1 MFKSALVFL
10 LLLLGSVVHAGQASA
25 QAKPKPQPLAIV
37 GGQPITDD
45 DLLPFVQSQ
54 VFQLRLQEYEL
65 KSRALENLVN
75 QRLLEADAKK
85 RGIPVASV
93 LPQEVD
99 AKVPE
104 PTEAELQAL
113 YIVQKD
119 LLKKPYD
126 ELRPQLYQLLRQA
139 KLQQARQ
146 DYYKN
151 LRERAGV
158 AILLQRPRI
167 EVAHDPARLRGSPK
181 ATVVIVE
188 FSDFQ
193 CPYCRSVQPTL
204 KNLLAKY
211 EGQVSLGYRDFPLR
225 DIHPQA
231 EIAAE
236 ASRCARE
243 QGKFWEYHDLLF
255 EQPSK
260 LNREGLLELARALK
274 LDDKQFDSCVA
285 SGKYKTQI
293 EQDRQLGLR
302 AGVNATPGFI
312 INGNLLTG
320 NLPQDAFERAI
331 QAELAAT
338 KEKNKGR

>member
-1 MFKSALVFL
+1 MLVRSAVLVLVL
-10 LLLLGSVVHAGQASA
+10 LILGSAAHLGQARA
-25 QAKPKPQPLAIV
+25 QARAKPQPLAVV
-37 GGQPITDD
+37 GGQPIYDD

-54 VFQLRLQEYEL
+54 VFQLRMQEYEL

-75 QRLLEADAKK
+75 QRLLEAAAKK
-85 RGIPVASV
+85 KGIPVANV

-104 PTEAELQAL
+104 PTDAELQAL

-119 LLKKPYD
+119 VLKKPFE
-126 ELRPQLYQLLRQA
+126 ELRPQLYQLLKQA

-146 DYYKN
+146 DYYRN
-151 LRERAGV
+151 LREEAGV
-158 AILLQRPRI
+158 AIFLQKPRV

-181 ATVVIVE
+181 AALVIVE

-193 CPYCRSVQPTL
+193 CPYCRAVQPTL
-204 KNLLAKY
+204 KSVLAKY

-231 EIAAE
+231 ELAAE

-255 EQPSK
+255 EHPNK
-260 LNREGLLELARALK
+260 LNRDGLREHARALK
-274 LDDKQFDSCVA
+274 LDEKQFDVCVS
-285 SGKYKTQI
+285 SGRFKTQI

-302 AGVNATPGFI
+302 AGVNATPAFV
-312 INGNLLTG
+312 INGTLLTG
-320 NLPQDAFERAI
+320 NLPQEAFEKAI
-331 QAELAAT
+331 QAELAAVR
-338 KEKNKGR
+338 KK